1 MHEVP
6 EVLEKNGPLGVTA
19 SPPSILFPAEPEFL
33 GSDPGPGNLKQ
44 VASSLVLNRLVK
56 DTVNVEK
63 QEILIQCVHTGK
75 KRPSDAPSSSSGF

>member
-1 MHEVP
+1 MCKLP

-33 GSDPGPGNLKQ
+33 GSEPGLGNLKQ
-44 VASSLVLNRLVK
+44 VASSPVLNRLVK

-63 QEILIQCVHTGK
+63 QEILLQCPHWEEE
-75 KRPSDAPSSSSGF
+75 A